1 MREEGTEL
9 YTGFVEFCEHL
20 LSLYGSSLV
29 VYEIGSY
36 AGESAEIFSRYFAE
50 VHCVDPWSPE
60 GDTEGGPAQEEEFD
74 SRTSGNARIIKH
86 KAYSAD
92 FAPTLPDLSIDFA
105 YIDANHSYEH
115 VLEDISL
122 WWPKVRLAIGG
133 HDWNDGG
140 EIAKAVRECLP
151 GREVELFPDTSWL
164 IRKVTA

>member
-9 YTGFVEFCEHL
+9 YTGFVELCEHL
-20 LSLYGSSLV
+20 SALYGPSLV

-36 AGESAEIFSRYFAE
+36 AGESALIFSRYFSE

-60 GDTEGGPAQEEEFD
+60 GDTEGGPAKEAEFD
-74 SRTSGNARIIKH
+74 ARVAGKRIVKH
-86 KAYSAD
+86 KAYSAE
-92 FAPTLPDLSIDFA
+92 FAPTLPDESIDFA

-115 VLEDISL
+115 VLEDVSL

-140 EIAKAVRECLP
+140 EIAKAVREVLP
-151 GREVELFPDTSWL
+151 GREIECFPDTSWL
-164 IRKVTA
+164 IRKASA